1 MQILKYQLGDV
12 CWWHRQNTR
21 SSWMR
26 STWGLRSSWP
36 EMVSLDGLFNW
47 IERRQDRWSSNPP
60 ASLSQV
66 LGLFYFYVNKFIK
79 NSILEILESWAL
91 CRNEWFWWIQNW
103 SLLGGDWTIKDEAW
117 LVACL
122 LGLPSPP
129 YLPRLP
135 RLLSSPSSQ
144 PWWTETLAT
153 TNSNKRPLLLTCLW
167 GILFLLHKNLTQ
179 ASAGLTEAFYTER
192 KQTPLSR
199 EIFNAVKSHLF
210 QKNSQVDLS
219 VAETEELCNNC
230 ASFLLTN
237 IMIKNILGKGGLY
250 FSLHVQV
257 TVYGR
262 GRSGQELNQKP

>member
-1 MQILKYQLGDV
+1 MCADGTDRIQGLPE
-12 CWWHRQNTR
+12 
-21 SSWMR
+21 
-26 STWGLRSSWP
+26 WGLP
-36 EMVSLDGLFNW
+36 EVSGLLDL
-47 IERRQDRWSSNPP
+47 RWSVLMGCLIGLRGAKTGEVPILLP
-60 ASLSQV
+60 LSPKA
-66 LGLFYFYVNKFIK
+66 LGFFYFYANKFIK

-91 CRNEWFWWIQNW
+91 CRNEWFWWNQNW

-135 RLLSSPSSQ
+135 KLLSSLSSQ

-167 GILFLLHKNLTQ
+167 GILLLLHKNLTQ
-179 ASAGLTEAFYTER
+179 ASAGLTEAFYTEW